1 MIFGSGDIWVILRRN
16 VIGYIFIVRK
26 LIWINLFTIQIS
38 MLPDMMSLDEQ

>member
-26 LIWINLFTIQIS
+26 LIMINLFTKQ
-38 MLPDMMSLDEQ
+38 MLPDMMLLDEQ

>member
-26 LIWINLFTIQIS
+26 LIMINLFTKQ